1 MYACDQKVQNS
12 DLSWV
17 VDVFYPS
24 GLVCVCA
31 RVCAGCQTPVT
42 SVPVTVTTKPIPT
55 MMGLGI
61 NVVRNSWRSPLVL
74 Y

>member
-17 VDVFYPS
+17 VDVLHPS

-31 RVCAGCQTPVT
+31 CVCRVPNACDVCPSDSDDQADTDNDGVGDKCGT
-42 SVPVTVTTKPIPT
+42 
-55 MMGLGI
+55 
-61 NVVRNSWRSPLVL
+61 
-74 Y
+74 